1 MIDSNVIEWL
11 DFGDST
17 QKIDAYILGHKKK
30 LFRFFRELLKNKNFQ
45 NLEIIFIIIY
55 FIQLMI
61 ITLIID
67 EKNDFIVEILMYLKN
82 IFLFSEIIDNGEIYK
97 KIFLIISLIIIIN
110 VLLMIII
117 IFSLKYFKPHLILIL
132 INFINIIIFYYLLG
146 PSVEI
151 SLLSFWCENNQHK
164 IFKIK
169 CYSGKAHISNV
180 IFSILI
186 LVLYILVSF
195 VYSLYCNEIG
205 TVFANGNEK
214 TIRIH
219 SNYENLFNIIKILI
233 YILYF
238 ILKIKENT
246 FIVKIIYECFIL
258 VFCLIMFIYSY
269 KYVYYY
275 NNIINYIIYF
285 GWSFNFW
292 FSLCI
297 ICKIVFNLGN
307 ISVFICLGWV
317 IIAIL
322 IYRYN
327 KMKEFLL
334 LSGYDIFELN
344 TIKSIEIYKNI
355 LLNKLKEKN
364 NLDSRIILYGN
375 IKTLEEYIE
384 NNPEIHFQYHKL
396 LNDHYL
402 RSKFDTE
409 IDLPILSIIYI
420 LYTVNL
426 EKSEDKL
433 EVALYMSY
441 FLINKFKN
449 ATYAILLCSKIKA
462 SSHIGLY
469 YKYLLSEDI
478 KEYLSY
484 KLDNGQKD
492 KIKNIQVGSIIL
504 YYLYTDIFKM
514 RIYDAVCN
522 RIDYFDILKNNITSN
537 KSTKNFLKLSET
549 IRKTRKVIMKVWN
562 RLIEINPF
570 SDEPRKY
577 YMIYIDIIL
586 RDDFLSKN
594 ETKKYT
600 ILKNS
605 KMEEKMNAYHNM
617 FLSDTSSIILT
628 DGYLSNGK
636 ILYSSEN
643 IPLLFNYNI
652 KELLGLTI
660 DDLLPNTVQP
670 FHKELIDNGI
680 KYSNINFIFKM
691 QVNSLLKNKNG
702 RLVNIKLFVK
712 PNPNL
717 SYGLTYFIY
726 LQKIHETNEFII
738 VLDKDLKINGFSEIA
753 VTGTSFTMDEGYNL
767 NPSLYGYHI
776 GIIIPDILPLLI
788 FKDEEFSVINNGL
801 ELKGYLYQVHNLNN
815 LKSKVDMILDKI
827 KMNKS
832 NNNIH
837 TKIEDNRKNINDE
850 FNELIKEL
858 NSENKKPYSIFY
870 RLKLYSFLDGK
881 YNYYRLYI
889 DKDIITEDENNQDL
903 PVKYEEGKNAK
914 LNDINNSKLGKNYSK
929 FSNGDDKNTKGN
941 NKKIIINNINLD
953 KKNIESLKDNENDV
967 ENEKNEGKE
976 IKDNDEE
983 KIMDKNN
990 NSNSQEKLANC
1001 GIDKLKMNIV
1011 NRRDSIQ
1018 IRMMKYLCLFFWIS
1032 TLFFFIYDEI
1042 ITKNIFHKLSNFL
1055 LQNIHFNITKMN
1067 VAVIYITTTNIKWQT
1082 HLCNFTSSS
1091 SFINKTQLFQKLIIE
1106 TIDYLLIGKN
1116 ETNYFYEE
1124 YNEILEK
1131 KYDIE
1136 LRVYG
1141 SEEKEKYQ
1149 YNIDNLITFVINSG
1163 IKILEK
1169 YDSFIQSTIETHKQ
1183 IDPLVYGMNELLDL
1197 IDQTYQY
1204 YFSDLD
1210 GFKGEEKTKKIN
1222 KIYSNF
1228 HIIFIINTLLSI
1240 IIFIVYLMFILHIH
1254 NIEIYFLEKLINF
1267 NTPNFE
1273 SFLNKLNELKKK
1285 FRNESNEDEDKED
1298 IENDF
1303 DSKINSKNEEE
1314 NEKNENQ
1321 KEISQKNL
1329 KSNKKNRKKDGN
1341 KQKQKKNKMK
1351 LMTFFFIKENISFG
1365 LKILFIIII
1374 SLTYYIFSMF
1384 IGTNKKKNLLS
1395 FDRINEEMIGIFKE
1409 SFDTYILLKNE
1420 LVLYEDSLKN
1430 CKIVDG
1436 KETYRMKIPLVSEI
1450 KTPNLGNNLVTI
1462 TGESGFS
1469 KKTMDNFTE
1478 LFSGNACPVLSH
1490 SSGGLYMC
1498 SIILDGVLK
1507 KGMEQTLTKMG
1518 STTGTII
1525 EELNTINNRGKEF
1538 NEIINSSSFSL
1549 YETFIEFYYQRAY
1562 LVLYEIFV
1570 DLRSEKLSSIKK
1582 LLRILLIGYIIL
1594 FNLLVLLLIYLIFYT
1609 NKIFNSFLNFIWIL
1623 PVKYLSEDENF
1634 YKEVIKFGNDSF

>member
-17 QKIDAYILGHKKK
+17 QKIDAYLLGNKKK
-30 LFRFFRELLKNKNFQ
+30 LFRFLRELLKNKNFP
-45 NLEIIFIIIY
+45 NLEIVLIIIN

-61 ITLIID
+61 ISLIIND
-67 EKNDFIVEILMYLKN
+67 KSDFIVEILIYLKD
-82 IFLFSEIIDNGEIYK
+82 IFLFSEIIDNGEIYI
-97 KIFLIISLIIIIN
+97 KIFYTIHSIIIID
-110 VLLMIII
+110 VLLMLIIC
-117 IFSLKYFKPHLILIL
+117 FSLKYFKPHLILVF

-146 PSVEI
+146 PCVETC
-151 SLLSFWCENNQHK
+151 LLSFWCENNQHK
-164 IFKIK
+164 IFKIQ
-169 CYSGKAHISNV
+169 CYPGKVHLSNIISSV
-180 IFSILI
+180 VT

-195 VYSLYCNEIG
+195 MYSLYFNEIG
-205 TVFANGNEK
+205 TIFPNGNEK
-214 TIRIH
+214 SIRIH
-219 SNYENLFNIIKILI
+219 SNYENLFNIIKIII

-238 ILKIKENT
+238 FCKINENN
-246 FIVKIIYECFIL
+246 FIFKIIYESCIL

-269 KYVYYY
+269 KYIYYY
-275 NNIINYIIYF
+275 NNSINYIIYF

-297 ICKIVFNLGN
+297 LCKILFNLGN
-307 ISVFICLGWV
+307 ISAFVFFGWI

-322 IYRYN
+322 IFRYN
-327 KMKEFLL
+327 KMKEMLL
-334 LSGYDIFELN
+334 LSGSDIFEFN
-344 TIKSIEIYKNI
+344 TIKSIEKYKTI
-355 LLNKLKEKN
+355 LLNKLNEKN
-364 NLDSRIILYGN
+364 NIDSRIILYGS
-375 IKTLEEYIE
+375 IKNLEEYIE
-384 NNPEIHFQYHKL
+384 NNPEIHYQYHKL
-396 LNDHYL
+396 LNDHNL
-402 RSKFDTE
+402 RRKFDTE

-420 LYTVNL
+420 LYSINL

-433 EVALYMSY
+433 ELALYMSY
-441 FLINKFKN
+441 FLINRFKN
-449 ATYAILLCSKIKA
+449 SIYAILLCSKVKA

-484 KLDNGQKD
+484 KLDTAHSE
-492 KIKNIQVGSIIL
+492 KIKNIQIGSIIL

-522 RIDYFDILKNNITSN
+522 RIDYFDILKNNITSK
-537 KSTKNFLKLSET
+537 KSTKNFLRLAET
-549 IRKTRKVIMKVWN
+549 IRKTRKVIMKVWKQ
-562 RLIEINPF
+562 LIEINAF

-605 KMEEKMNAYHNM
+605 KMEEKYNTYHSM
-617 FLSDTSSIILT
+617 FLNDTSSIILA

-643 IPLLFNYNI
+643 FPLLFSYNV
-652 KELLGLTI
+652 KELLGITI
-660 DDLLPNTVQP
+660 EDLLPNTIQS

-680 KYSNINFIFKM
+680 KYSNINFVYKKQI
-691 QVNSLLKNKNG
+691 NSLLKNKNG

-726 LQKIHETNEFII
+726 LQKMHESKDFII
-738 VLDKDLKINGFSEIA
+738 VLDKDLKINGFSENA
-753 VTGTSFTMDEGYNL
+753 GTGASFTIDEGYNL
-767 NPSLYGYHI
+767 SPALYGYHI

-788 FKDEEFSVINNGL
+788 FKDEEFCVMNNGL

-815 LKSKVDMILDKI
+815 LKSKVDIILDKI

-832 NNNIH
+832 NNNIQ

-870 RLKLYSFLDGK
+870 KLILYSFLDGK
-881 YNYYRLYI
+881 YKYYRLYI

-903 PVKYEEGKNAK
+903 PIKFEEGKNAK
-914 LNDINNSKLGKNYSK
+914 LNDISNSKFGKSYSK
-929 FSNGDDKNTKGN
+929 FSIGDDKNAKGN
-941 NKKIIINNINLD
+941 NKKIIINNINFE
-953 KKNIESLKDNENDV
+953 KNNIESLKDNENDA

-976 IKDNDEE
+976 IEENDEE
-983 KIMDKNN
+983 KNMDKKN
-990 NSNSQEKLANC
+990 NSDSEKTQANG
-1001 GIDKLKMNIV
+1001 GIDKLKMDIV
-1011 NRRDSIQ
+1011 NRKDSIQ
-1018 IRMMKYLCLFFWIS
+1018 IKMMKYLTLIFWIG
-1032 TLFFFIYDEI
+1032 TIFFFIYDSQLS
-1042 ITKNIFHKLSNFL
+1042 KNKFNKLSTFL

-1067 VAVIYITTTNIKWQT
+1067 VAVFYIIATNIKWEA
-1082 HLCNFTSSS
+1082 HLCNFSQTISRTEL
-1091 SFINKTQLFQKLIIE
+1091 NKKLINE
-1106 TIDYLLIGKN
+1106 TTDYLLIGKN
-1116 ETNYFYEE
+1116 ATNYFYEE

-1136 LRVYG
+1136 LRIYG

-1149 YNIDNLITFVINSG
+1149 YNMDNLITFFINSG
-1163 IKILEK
+1163 IKVKEK
-1169 YDSFIQSTIETHKQ
+1169 YDGILDIVKTTKKQ
-1183 IDPLVYGMNELLDL
+1183 IDPLEYGVYELFDL

-1204 YFSDLD
+1204 YNSDLN
-1210 GFKGEEKTKKIN
+1210 GFRGEEKTKKIN
-1222 KIYSNF
+1222 KIFTNF
-1228 HIIFIINTLLSI
+1228 PYIFIINTLLLI
-1240 IIFIVYLMFILHIH
+1240 IIFIFYLMLILHIH
-1254 NIEIYFLEKLINF
+1254 NVEIYFLEKLINF

-1273 SFLNKLNELKKK
+1273 EFLNKLNELKKK
-1285 FRNESNEDEDKED
+1285 FRNENNEDEDKED

-1321 KEISQKNL
+1321 KETSQHNL
-1329 KSNKKNRKKDGN
+1329 KSSKKNKKKDGN
-1341 KQKQKKNKMK
+1341 KQKQKKNKIK
-1351 LMTFFFIKENISFG
+1351 LMIFFFIKENIYFG
-1365 LKILFIIII
+1365 LKILLIIIV
-1374 SLTYYIFSMF
+1374 SLTYYILSIF
-1384 IGTNKKKNLLS
+1384 IGANKKKNLLA
-1395 FDRINEEMIGIFKE
+1395 FDKINEEMIGIFKE

-1420 LVLYEDSLKN
+1420 LVLYEDSLTN
-1430 CKIVDG
+1430 CEIDPK
-1436 KETYRMKIPLVSEI
+1436 KTPYKMKVPLVSTI
-1450 KTPNLGNNLVTI
+1450 KTPNLGNNLVAI

-1490 SSGGLYMC
+1490 SDSGLYMC
-1498 SIILDGVLK
+1498 SLLLDGILK

-1518 STTGTII
+1518 SSTGTII
-1525 EELNTINNRGKEF
+1525 EELNTINNGGKKF
-1538 NEIINSSSFSL
+1538 NEIIISSTFSV
-1549 YETFIEFYYQRAY
+1549 YEAFIEFYYQRAY
-1562 LVLYEIFV
+1562 LVLYEIFD
-1570 DLRSEKLSSIKK
+1570 DLRSEKLSSIIK
-1582 LLRILLIGYIIL
+1582 LLKIILIGYIIV
-1594 FNLLVLLLIYLIFYT
+1594 FNLLVLLLIYFIYNT
-1609 NKIFNSFLNFIWIL
+1609 NYIFNSFLNFIWIL

>member
-17 QKIDAYILGHKKK
+17 QKIDAYIFAHKKK
-30 LFRFFRELLKNKNFQ
+30 LFRFFHELLKNKNFP
-45 NLEIIFIIIY
+45 NLEILFIIIY
-55 FIQLMI
+55 FIQLII

-67 EKNDFIVEILMYLKN
+67 EKNDFIVEILMNLKN
-82 IFLFSEIIDNGEIYK
+82 IFLFSEIIDNIEIYK
-97 KIFLIISLIIIIN
+97 KILFIISIIIIIDI
-110 VLLMIII
+110 LLMLI
-117 IFSLKYFKPHLILIL
+117 IFFSIKYFKPHLILIL

-169 CYSGKAHISNV
+169 CFSGKTHISNI
-180 IFSILI
+180 IFSIII

-195 VYSLYCNEIG
+195 MYSLYCNEIG
-205 TVFANGNEK
+205 TIFVNGNEK
-214 TIRIH
+214 SIRIH
-219 SNYENLFNIIKILI
+219 SNYENLFNIIKIII

-238 ILKIKENT
+238 ILKIKGNT
-246 FIVKIIYECFIL
+246 FIVKIIYESCIL

-292 FSLCI
+292 ISLCI
-297 ICKIVFNLGN
+297 ICKIIFNFGN
-307 ISVFICLGWV
+307 ISIFICLGWI

-334 LSGYDIFELN
+334 LSSSDIFEFN

-355 LLNKLKEKN
+355 LLNKLEEKN
-364 NLDSRIILYGN
+364 NLDSRIILFGN

-384 NNPEIHFQYHKL
+384 NNPEIQYQYHKL
-396 LNDHYL
+396 LNDPYL

-420 LYTVNL
+420 LYAVNL

-433 EVALYMSY
+433 ELGLYMSY
-441 FLINKFKN
+441 FLINRFKN
-449 ATYAILLCSKIKA
+449 ATYAILLCSKFKA

-484 KLDNGQKD
+484 KLDNSQKD
-492 KIKNIQVGSIIL
+492 KIKNIQIGSIIL

-514 RIYDAVCN
+514 KIYDAVCN

-549 IRKTRKVIMKVWN
+549 IRKTRQVIMKVWSQ
-562 RLIEINPF
+562 LIQINAF

-577 YMIYIDIIL
+577 FMIYIDIIL

-605 KMEEKMNAYHNM
+605 KMEEKLNTYHSM
-617 FLSDTSSIILT
+617 FLNDTSSIILS

-643 IPLLFNYNI
+643 FPLLFSYNV
-652 KELLGLTI
+652 KELLGITI
-660 DDLLPNTVQP
+660 EDLLPNTIQP
-670 FHKELIDNGI
+670 FHKELIDNAI
-680 KYSNINFIFKM
+680 KYSNLSFVYKK

-726 LQKIHETNEFII
+726 LQKIHESKEFIL

-753 VTGTSFTMDEGYNL
+753 GTMDEGYNL

-776 GIIIPDILPLLI
+776 GIIIPDILPLLT
-788 FKDEEFSVINNGL
+788 FKDEEFSIINNGL
-801 ELKGYLYQVHNLNN
+801 ELKGYLYQVHKLNN
-815 LKSKVDMILDKI
+815 LKSKVDIILDKI

-832 NNNIH
+832 NNNIN

-858 NSENKKPYSIFY
+858 NLENRKPYSIFY
-870 RLKLYSFLDGK
+870 RPKLYSFLDGK
-881 YNYYRLYI
+881 YKYYRLYI

-903 PVKYEEGKNAK
+903 PVKYEEEKNAK
-914 LNDINNSKLGKNYSK
+914 LNDINDSKIGKSYSK
-929 FSNGDDKNTKGN
+929 FSIGDDKNARGN
-941 NKKIIINNINLD
+941 NKKIIINNINFE
-953 KKNIESLKDNENDV
+953 KNNIESLKDNENDI

-976 IKDNDEE
+976 IKDNDGENN
-983 KIMDKNN
+983 IDKNN
-990 NSNSQEKLANC
+990 NSNSQEKFANC

-1011 NRRDSIQ
+1011 NRRDLIQ
-1018 IRMMKYLCLFFWIS
+1018 IKMMKFLCLFFWIS
-1032 TLFFFIYDEI
+1032 TLFFFIYDEQLS
-1042 ITKNIFHKLSNFL
+1042 KNQFHKLSTFL
-1055 LQNIHFNITKMN
+1055 LQNIHFNLTKMN
-1067 VAVIYITTTNIKWQT
+1067 VAVFYITTTNIKWQT
-1082 HLCNFTSSS
+1082 HLCDFSNRLV
-1091 SFINKTQLFQKLIIE
+1091 NKTQLFQKLIIE
-1106 TIDYLLIGKN
+1106 TTDYLLIGKN

-1149 YNIDNLITFVINSG
+1149 YNMDNLITFFINSG

-1169 YDSFIQSTIETHKQ
+1169 YASFSQSIIKTKEQ
-1183 IDPLVYGMNELLDL
+1183 IDPLVYGVNELLDL

-1204 YFSDLD
+1204 YYSDLN

-1222 KIYSNF
+1222 KIYNDF
-1228 HIIFIINTLLSI
+1228 HYIFIVNASLTIIIFII
-1240 IIFIVYLMFILHIH
+1240 FLMYILHIH

-1273 SFLNKLNELKKK
+1273 AFLNKLNELKKK

-1303 DSKINSKNEEE
+1303 DSKMNSKNEEE

-1329 KSNKKNRKKDGN
+1329 KLNKKNKKKDGN

-1365 LKILFIIII
+1365 LKILLIIII
-1374 SLTYYIFSMF
+1374 SLTYYILSMLLG
-1384 IGTNKKKNLLS
+1384 IKEKKNLLD
-1395 FDRINEEMIGIFKE
+1395 FDKINDEMIGIFKE
-1409 SFDTYILLKNE
+1409 SFDIYISLKRE

-1430 CKIVDG
+1430 CKIDPE
-1436 KETYRMKIPLVSEI
+1436 KKPYRMKIPLVSEI
-1450 KTPNLGNNLVTI
+1450 KTPNLGNNLVSI
-1462 TGESGFS
+1462 TGQYGFS

-1478 LFSGNACPVLSH
+1478 LFSGNACPVIAH
-1490 SSGGLYMC
+1490 SALGLYAC
-1498 SIILDGVLK
+1498 SMLFDGILN

-1518 STTGTII
+1518 STTATII
-1525 EELNTINNRGKEF
+1525 EELNSINNGGKEF
-1538 NEIINSSSFSL
+1538 NEIINSSTFSL
-1549 YETFIEFYYQRAY
+1549 YETFIYFYYQRAY
-1562 LVLYEIFV
+1562 LVLYEIFA
-1570 DLRSEKLSSIKK
+1570 DLRSEKLSSINK
-1582 LLRILLIGYIIL
+1582 LLRIILIGYIIL
-1594 FNLLVLLLIYLIFYT
+1594 FSLLALLFIYFIYYNANIL
-1609 NKIFNSFLNFIWIL
+1609 NSFLNFIWIL

-1634 YKEVIKFGNDSF
+1634 YNEIFKFGNESF

>member
-17 QKIDAYILGHKKK
+17 QKIDAYLLSHKKK
-30 LFRFFRELLKNKNFQ
+30 LFRFFRELLKNKRFP
-45 NLEIIFIIIY
+45 NLEIILMIIY
-55 FIQLMI
+55 FIQLLI

-67 EKNDFIVEILMYLKN
+67 DKNDFIIEILIYLKN

-97 KIFLIISLIIIIN
+97 KILIIIS
-110 VLLMIII
+110 III
-117 IFSLKYFKPHLILIL
+117 IIDILLILIIMFSIKYFKPNLSLAL
-132 INFINIIIFYYLLG
+132 INFINIVIFYYLLG
-146 PSVEI
+146 PCIEI
-151 SLLSFWCENNQHK
+151 CLLSFWCEDNQHK

-169 CYSGKAHISNV
+169 CYSGKTHLSNV
-180 IFSILI
+180 IFSIFI

-195 VYSLYCNEIG
+195 MYSLYCNQIG
-205 TVFANGNEK
+205 TIFANGNEK

-219 SNYENLFNIIKILI
+219 SNYENLYNIIKIII

-238 ILKIKENT
+238 ILKTKGNN
-246 FIVKIIYECFIL
+246 FITKIIYESCIL
-258 VFCLIMFIYSY
+258 VLCLIMFTYSY

-275 NNIINYIIYF
+275 NNIINYIIYL

-297 ICKIVFNLGN
+297 LFKILFNLDN
-307 ISVFICLGWV
+307 LSVFICIGW
-317 IIAIL
+317 IIIGIL

-334 LSGYDIFELN
+334 ISGSDIFEFN

-355 LLNKLKEKN
+355 LLSKLKEKN
-364 NLDSRIILYGN
+364 EIDSRILLYGN

-384 NNPEIHFQYHKL
+384 NNPEIHYQYHKL
-396 LNDHYL
+396 LNDKYL
-402 RSKFDTE
+402 KSKFDTE
-409 IDLPILSIIYI
+409 IDLPILSIIYV

-433 EVALYMSY
+433 ILALYMSY
-441 FLINKFKN
+441 FLINRFKN

-462 SSHIGLY
+462 SSHLGLY

-484 KLDNGQKD
+484 KLDSAQKE
-492 KIKNIQVGSIIL
+492 KIKNIQIGSIIL

-514 RIYDAVCN
+514 KIYDAVCN

-537 KSTKNFLKLSET
+537 KSTKNFLRLSET
-549 IRKTRKVIMKVWN
+549 IRKTRKVIMKVWDQ
-562 RLIEINPF
+562 LIEINAF

-600 ILKNS
+600 ILKNN
-605 KMEEKMNAYHNM
+605 KMEEKLNTYHSM
-617 FLSDTSSIILT
+617 FLNDTSSIILA
-628 DGYLSNGK
+628 DGYLSSGK

-643 IPLLFNYNI
+643 FPLLFNYNV
-652 KELLGLTI
+652 KELLGITI
-660 DDLLPNTVQP
+660 EDLLPNTIQP

-680 KYSNINFIFKM
+680 KYSNINFIYKK
-691 QVNSLLKNKNG
+691 QLNSLLKNKNG

-726 LQKIHETNEFII
+726 LQKIHDSNDFLII
-738 VLDKDLKINGFSEIA
+738 LDKDLKINGFSEIA
-753 VTGTSFTMDEGYNL
+753 GTGTSFTMDEGYNL

-776 GIIIPDILPLLI
+776 GIIIPDILPLI
-788 FKDEEFSVINNGL
+788 IYKDEEFSVINNGL

-815 LKSKVDMILDKI
+815 LKSKVDIILDKI
-827 KMNKS
+827 KMNKN
-832 NNNIH
+832 NNNIQ

-870 RLKLYSFLDGK
+870 RPKLYSFLDGK
-881 YNYYRLYI
+881 YKYYRLYI

-903 PVKYEEGKNAK
+903 PVKFEEGNNIK
-914 LNDINNSKLGKNYSK
+914 LNDINNSKIGKSYSK
-929 FSNGDDKNTKGN
+929 LSIGNDKNAKGN
-941 NKKIIINNINLD
+941 NKKIIINNINFE
-953 KKNIESLKDNENDV
+953 KNNIESLKDNENDI

-976 IKDNDEE
+976 IKDNDGE
-983 KIMDKNN
+983 KNIDKNN
-990 NSNSQEKLANC
+990 NSNSQEKFANC
-1001 GIDKLKMNIV
+1001 GIDKLKLDIV
-1011 NRRDSIQ
+1011 NRRDTIQ
-1018 IRMMKYLCLFFWIS
+1018 IKMMKYLCLIFWIT
-1032 TLFFFIYDEI
+1032 TLFFFIYDEQVS
-1042 ITKNIFHKLSNFL
+1042 KNKFQNLSTFL

-1067 VAVIYITTTNIKWQT
+1067 VAVIYITSTNIKWQL
-1082 HLCNFTSSS
+1082 HLCQFSGS
-1091 SFINKTQLFQKLIIE
+1091 INMTQLFQKLITE

-1116 ETNYFYEE
+1116 ETNYFHEE
-1124 YNEILEK
+1124 YNEIFEK
-1131 KYDIE
+1131 KYNIE

-1141 SEEKEKYQ
+1141 SEEKESYQ
-1149 YNIDNLITFVINSG
+1149 YNMDNLITFFINSG

-1169 YDSFIQSTIETHKQ
+1169 YSNFTQNIIETREQ
-1183 IDPLVYGMNELLDL
+1183 IDLLVYGINELFDL
-1197 IDQTYQY
+1197 IDQTYQFY
-1204 YFSDLD
+1204 NSDLN
-1210 GFKGEEKTKKIN
+1210 GFRGEEKNKKIN
-1222 KIYSNF
+1222 KIINNF
-1228 HIIFIINTLLSI
+1228 PLIFIINTLLLI
-1240 IIFIVYLMFILHIH
+1240 ILFIFYLMLILHIH
-1254 NIEIYFLEKLINF
+1254 NVEIYFLEKLINF

-1273 SFLNKLNELKKK
+1273 GFLNKLNELKKK

-1303 DSKINSKNEEE
+1303 DSKNEEE

-1321 KEISQKNL
+1321 KEISQKHL
-1329 KSNKKNRKKDGN
+1329 KSSKKNKKKDGN

-1365 LKILFIIII
+1365 LKILLIIII
-1374 SLTYYIFSMF
+1374 SLTYYILSIF
-1384 IGTNKKKNLLS
+1384 IGTNKKKNLLT
-1395 FDRINEEMIGIFKE
+1395 FDTINEELIGIFKE
-1409 SFDTYILLKNE
+1409 SFDIYISLKKE

-1430 CKIVDG
+1430 CKIDNE
-1436 KETYRMKIPLVSEI
+1436 KEIYKMKIPLVSEI
-1450 KTPNLGNNLVTI
+1450 KTPNLGNNLVAI

-1469 KKTMDNFTE
+1469 QKTMDNFTE

-1490 SSGGLYMC
+1490 SASGLYMC
-1498 SIILDGVLK
+1498 SILLDGVLK

-1538 NEIINSSSFSL
+1538 NEIINSSSLSL
-1549 YETFIEFYYQRAY
+1549 YEAFIEFYYQRAY
-1562 LVLYEIFV
+1562 LVLYEILSN
-1570 DLRSEKLSSIKK
+1570 LRSEKLSSIKK
-1582 LLRILLIGYIIL
+1582 LLRMILIGYVIL
-1594 FNLLVLLLIYLIFYT
+1594 FNLLVLLLIYFIYYT
-1609 NKIFNSFLNFIWIL
+1609 NNIFNSFLNFIWIL

>member
-17 QKIDAYILGHKKK
+17 QKIDAYILDHKKK
-30 LFRFFRELLKNKNFQ
+30 LFRFFRELLKNKNFP
-45 NLEIIFIIIY
+45 NIEIIFMIIY

-61 ITLIID
+61 ISISID
-67 EKNDFIVEILMYLKN
+67 EKNDFIIGILTYLKN

-97 KIFLIISLIIIIN
+97 KILIIISA
-110 VLLMIII
+110 III
-117 IFSLKYFKPHLILIL
+117 IDILLIFIIMFSIKYFKPQLILVL

-146 PSVEI
+146 PCIEI
-151 SLLSFWCENNQHK
+151 CLLSFWCENNQHK

-169 CYSGKAHISNV
+169 CYSGKIHLSNI
-180 IFSILI
+180 IFSIFI
-186 LVLYILVSF
+186 LVLYILISF
-195 VYSLYCNEIG
+195 MYSLYCNEIG
-205 TVFANGNEK
+205 TIFNNGKEK

-219 SNYENLFNIIKILI
+219 SNYDNLFNIIKII
-233 YILYF
+233 INILYF
-238 ILKIKENT
+238 ILKTKRNI
-246 FIVKIIYECFIL
+246 FIVKIIYESCIL
-258 VFCLIMFIYSY
+258 VLCLIMFIYSY
-269 KYVYYY
+269 KYLYYY

-297 ICKIVFNLGN
+297 LCKILFNLDN
-307 ISVFICLGWV
+307 LSVFICIGW
-317 IIAIL
+317 IIIGIL

-334 LSGYDIFELN
+334 LSGSDIFEFN

-355 LLNKLKEKN
+355 LLSKLKEKN
-364 NLDSRIILYGN
+364 KLDSRILLYGN

-384 NNPEIHFQYHKL
+384 NNPEIHYQYHKL
-396 LNDHYL
+396 LNDHHL
-402 RSKFDTE
+402 KSKFDNE
-409 IDLPILSIIYI
+409 IDLPILSIIYV

-433 EVALYMSY
+433 ILSLYMSY
-441 FLINKFKN
+441 FLINRFKN
-449 ATYAILLCSKIKA
+449 VTYAILLCSKIKA

-484 KLDNGQKD
+484 KLDNVQKE
-492 KIKNIQVGSIIL
+492 KIKNLQIGSIIL

-514 RIYDAVCN
+514 RIYDAVVN

-537 KSTKNFLKLSET
+537 KSTKNLLKLGET
-549 IRKTRKVIMKVWN
+549 IRKTRKVIMKVWDQ
-562 RLIEINPF
+562 LIEINAF

-577 YMIYIDIIL
+577 YMIYIDVIL

-600 ILKNS
+600 LLKNS
-605 KMEEKMNAYHNM
+605 KMEEKLNTYHSM
-617 FLSDTSSIILT
+617 FLNDTSSIILA

-643 IPLLFNYNI
+643 FPLLFNYNV
-652 KELLGLTI
+652 KELLSLTI
-660 DDLLPNTVQP
+660 EDLLPITIQP

-680 KYSNINFIFKM
+680 KYSNINFVYK
-691 QVNSLLKNKNG
+691 QQLNSLLKNKNG

-726 LQKIHETNEFII
+726 IQKIHESNDFII
-738 VLDKDLKINGFSEIA
+738 VLDKNLKINGFSEITG
-753 VTGTSFTMDEGYNL
+753 TGTSFTIDEGYNL
-767 NPSLYGYHI
+767 NQSLYGYHI
-776 GIIIPDILPLLI
+776 GIILPDILPLLI
-788 FKDEEFSVINNGL
+788 FKDEEFSIINNGL

-815 LKSKVDMILDKI
+815 LKSKVDIILDKI

-832 NNNIH
+832 NNNIEI
-837 TKIEDNRKNINDE
+837 KIEDNRKNINDE

-870 RLKLYSFLDGK
+870 RPKLYSFLDGK
-881 YNYYRLYI
+881 YKYYRLYI

-903 PVKYEEGKNAK
+903 PIKYEDVKNAK
-914 LNDINNSKLGKNYSK
+914 LNDINNSKIGKSLSK
-929 FSNGDDKNTKGN
+929 FSIGDDKNTKGN
-941 NKKIIINNINLD
+941 NKKIIINNINFE
-953 KKNIESLKDNENDV
+953 KNNIESLKDNENDV

-976 IKDNDEE
+976 IKENDGE
-983 KIMDKNN
+983 KNIDKNN
-990 NSNSQEKLANC
+990 NSSSQEKFANC
-1001 GIDKLKMNIV
+1001 GIDKLKMDIV
-1011 NRRDSIQ
+1011 NRRDTIQ
-1018 IRMMKYLCLFFWIS
+1018 IKMMKYLCLIFWIV
-1032 TLFFFIYDEI
+1032 TLFFFIYEE
-1042 ITKNIFHKLSNFL
+1042 TAMKNKFQKLSNFL

-1082 HLCNFTSSS
+1082 HLCNLTGSIDRSQL
-1091 SFINKTQLFQKLIIE
+1091 NKKLITE
-1106 TIDYLLIGKN
+1106 NIDYLLIGKN

-1131 KYDIE
+1131 RYNVE

-1141 SEEKEKYQ
+1141 SEEKEVYQ
-1149 YNIDNLITFVINSG
+1149 YNLDNLITFFINSG

-1169 YDSFIQSTIETHKQ
+1169 YDSFIERINETKEQ
-1183 IDPLVYGMNELLDL
+1183 IDPLVYGINELLDL
-1197 IDQTYQY
+1197 IDQTWQY
-1204 YFSDLD
+1204 YFSDLN

-1222 KIYSNF
+1222 KIYNNVP
-1228 HIIFIINTLLSI
+1228 IIFIINTFLSI
-1240 IIFIVYLMFILHIH
+1240 IIFTFYLMLILHIH
-1254 NIEIYFLEKLINF
+1254 KFEIYFLEKLINF
-1267 NTPNFE
+1267 NSTNFE
-1273 SFLNKLNELKKK
+1273 GFLIKLNELKKK

-1298 IENDF
+1298 IENEF
-1303 DSKINSKNEEE
+1303 DSKMISKNEED
-1314 NEKNENQ
+1314 NDKNENQ
-1321 KEISQKNL
+1321 KENLQNNL
-1329 KSNKKNRKKDGN
+1329 KSNKKHKKKDGN
-1341 KQKQKKNKMK
+1341 KQKQKKNKIK

-1365 LKILFIIII
+1365 LKILLILII
-1374 SLTYYIFSMF
+1374 SLTYYILSVL
-1384 IGTNKKKNLLS
+1384 IGTNKKNNLLA
-1395 FDRINEEMIGIFKE
+1395 FDIINEEMIGIFKE
-1409 SFDTYILLKNE
+1409 SFDNYISLKKE

-1430 CKIVDG
+1430 CKIVPG
-1436 KETYRMKIPLVSEI
+1436 KQTYKMNIPLISEI

-1469 KKTMDNFTE
+1469 QKTMDNFTE

-1490 SSGGLYMC
+1490 SAQGLAMC
-1498 SIILDGVLK
+1498 STLLDGVLK

-1518 STTGTII
+1518 SIIGTII
-1525 EELNTINNRGKEF
+1525 EELNTINNKGKEF
-1538 NEIINSSSFSL
+1538 NEIINTSSLSL
-1549 YETFIEFYYQRAY
+1549 YEAFIEFYYQRAY
-1562 LVLYEIFV
+1562 LVLYEIFAE
-1570 DLRSEKLSSIKK
+1570 LRSEKLNSIQKI
-1582 LLRILLIGYIIL
+1582 LRIILIGYIIL
-1594 FNLLVLLLIYLIFYT
+1594 LNLLVLLLIYFIYYT
-1609 NKIFNSFLNFIWIL
+1609 NNIFNSFLNFIWIL